1 MRRRHF
7 VSILSGLGLLALG
20 AMTPVAAQPAPAGKW
35 LAEDIFGGGVIDR
48 LQTTLEFTS
57 AGGIAGI
64 SGCNHYFGTM
74 KIEGG
79 KISFSQ
85 IGSTQMA
92 CATPVMNQEAKL
104 FAALQASRT
113 WNVDPKKKLLLRDE
127 KGAVILRF
135 ARLQ

>member
-7 VSILSGLGLLALG
+7 VSILSGLGLLAL
-20 AMTPVAAQPAPAGKW
+20 AAITPLAAQPAPAGKW

-48 LQTTLEFTS
+48 LQTTLEFT
-57 AGGIAGI
+57 GDTGIAG
-64 SGCNHYFGTM
+64 SGGCNRYFGTM

-92 CATPVMNQEAKL
+92 CATPAMNQEAKL
-104 FAALQASRT
+104 FAALEASRT
-113 WNVDPKKKLLLRDE
+113 WSIDPKQKLLLRDE
-127 KGAVILRF
+127 KGSVIV
-135 ARLQ
+135 RLTRHQ